1 MRIGEPLRARIA
13 ELVSVRNLSSF
24 AAASSRAA
32 GRFGYLRHIA
42 DEFHAQHWDRIRR
55 YYRTC
60 RPPESHPG
68 ACHERQLH
76 LFGEPCPPF

>member
-1 MRIGEPLRARIA
+1 MIESLPWQEDPGDET
-13 ELVSVRNLSSF
+13 LVVVSEYLS
-24 AAASSRAA
+24 
-32 GRFGYLRHIA
+32 HIA
-42 DEFHAQHWDRIRR
+42 DEFQARHWHRIRR

-60 RPPESHPG
+60 QSVESRPD

>member
-1 MRIGEPLRARIA
+1 MIGLHPWPEPPSDETLAI
-13 ELVSVRNLSSF
+13 VSE
-24 AAASSRAA
+24 
-32 GRFGYLRHIA
+32 YLRHFA
-42 DEFHAQHWDRIRR
+42 DAFQAQHWDRIHR

>member
-1 MRIGEPLRARIA
+1 MIQSHPWAGEPSDETLVLLSEYLSHIA
-13 ELVSVRNLSSF
+13 EEF
-24 AAASSRAA
+24 QA
-32 GRFGYLRHIA
+32 RHRR
-42 DEFHAQHWDRIRR
+42 RIRR

-60 RPPESHPG
+60 RTAESPPG